1 MQEKRRKEQL
11 RKQKQQEKEQ
21 RRLKRI
27 AENQNRPKSVT
38 GQDPDLE
45 EMGPGPQPGQIV

>member
-1 MQEKRRKEQL
+1 MLEKRRKEQL

-27 AENQNRPKSVT
+27 AESQNSPKPAT

-45 EMGPGPQPGQIV
+45 EMVPGPQPGQII